1 MDYIGD
7 YIGYI
12 VLIVLC
18 VIAVIGLIIGFGKG
32 FMEMSSWANE
42 YVIAT
47 AGALLIGVFAG
58 DMLTD
63 YSWLGFVVVLGAGI
77 VLMLVF
83 MLISAAFRK
92 GFAKG
97 VSSHRRKLG
106 YVNME
111 AQKEADEGIVEAL
124 SRKDFRA
131 YKKMTKAS
139 KKKFKQHRGG
149 WGVIDRL
156 FGAITGA
163 IKYFVVAALIITACL
178 VVLDLAGIAQDGVAI
193 TETYLYSI
201 YKTDI
206 WTMVQ
211 PYIMDFFLMGA
222 VCACIRKGYKS
233 GLFSALWVLL
243 ALCLVGGGFY
253 LAWVIVSSSGTFDG
267 MAASLAGL
275 IGMGESDMGTLIAQ
289 IILTAGLG
297 IIFAIV
303 IILLAIFIPRAIDA
317 ARETKTFHLVDGIL
331 GSIIVTVIV
340 VGILMFL
347 FGMLSTLTGLEHE
360 PEIFVKIGTYFKG
373 GVGRYFYADNF
384 LTTFDWF
391 PNLAEYLG

>member
-1 MDYIGD
+1 MD

-12 VLIVLC
+12 VLIVLL
-18 VIAVIGLIIGFGKG
+18 VIAVIGLVIGFGKG

-47 AGALLIGVFAG
+47 VGALLIGVFAG
-58 DMLTD
+58 DMLAG
-63 YSWLGFVVVLGAGI
+63 YSSWLGTVAVLGAGI
-77 VLMLVF
+77 VLLLVF
-83 MLISAAFRK
+83 MFLSSVFRK

-97 VSSHRRKLG
+97 VTSHRRKLG

-131 YKKMTKAS
+131 YKKLTKAS
-139 KKKFKQHRGG
+139 RKKFKQHRGG
-149 WGVIDRL
+149 WGFIDRL

-178 VVLDLAGIAQDGVAI
+178 VVLDIIPIAQDGVAI
-193 TETYLYSI
+193 SEKYLYSI
-201 YKTDI
+201 FNTDI

-222 VCACIRKGYKS
+222 VCACIRRGYKS
-233 GLFSALWVLL
+233 GLFSGLWVLV
-243 ALCLVGGGFY
+243 AFCLVALGFY
-253 LAWVIVSSSGTFDG
+253 LSWLIVSGTGTFDS
-267 MAASLAGL
+267 MAASLANL

-303 IILLAIFIPRAIDA
+303 IILVAIFVPRAIDA
-317 ARETKTFHLVDGIL
+317 ARDTKVFHLVDGIL
-331 GSIIVTVIV
+331 GAIVVTVII

-347 FGMLSTLTGLEHE
+347 FGMLSTLSGLEHE

-373 GVGRYFYADNF
+373 GIGRYFYADNF
-384 LTTFDWF
+384 LTTFSWF